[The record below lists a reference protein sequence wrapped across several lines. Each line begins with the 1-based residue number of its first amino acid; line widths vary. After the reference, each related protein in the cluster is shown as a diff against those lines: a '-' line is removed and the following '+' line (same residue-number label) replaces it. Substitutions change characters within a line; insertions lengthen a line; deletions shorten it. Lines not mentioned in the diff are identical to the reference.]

1 MLELF
6 GTIPIS
12 GEDAPAVVGSG
23 MNESIS
29 SPFIRYPIGTSL
41 LMAGILFVG
50 LVAYPLLPVAPL
62 PQVDFPTIQIS
73 ASLPGASPETM
84 ASSVAQPLERQLA
97 QIPGVAQMT
106 STSSLGSTA
115 VTMQF
120 ELNRSIDGAA
130 NDIQAAI
137 NAAGGQLP
145 KNLPSPPTYRKVNPA
160 DSPILILSA
169 TSDTLP
175 LTTVSDR
182 TDAQLAQQISQ
193 ISGVAQVFIGG
204 QQKPSIRIQIDPTK
218 LVAKGLSLEDVRAQ
232 IATTT
237 VDSPKGN
244 IDGEKRAYTIYA
256 NDQLTDSKDWND
268 VIIAYRNGGP
278 LRIRDI
284 GRAVAGPEDMKTAA
298 WADGKRGVFLVI
310 FKQPGANVIDTVER
324 IKAQLPRLIA
334 AIPPAIKIKMM
345 SDRTLTIRAAV
356 EDVQITLLITILLVV
371 MVIFIFLR
379 SIWATVIP
387 SVTVPLALLGACSL
401 MWAFGYTLDNL
412 SLMALTIAV
421 GFVVD
426 DAIVMLE
433 NISRYI
439 EQGERPLAAAFK
451 GASEIG
457 FTIVSI
463 SVSLVAVL
471 IPLLLMGGIIGR
483 LFREFAVTLSMAILV
498 SLVVSLTLTPMMA
511 SRFLRAHSEVKHGR
525 LYQWSE
531 RAFERLLHAYE
542 RGLDLA
548 LRHSLTTLCIFFATV
563 ALSVYLFVIIP
574 KGFFPQQDNGF
585 LTAVSETAQDISFAD
600 MKRHQEELSNIVQAD
615 PAVDSIAMFIGG
627 GGTPLNSGRMYI
639 TLKPRE
645 QRNANAQQIIAR
657 LRPKLEKVE
666 GARLYMQAS
675 QDVRLG
681 GRATRTQFEFTLQD
695 ANLAE
700 LNEWAP
706 KILAAMRKL
715 PQLRDVA
722 TDQQTE
728 GTTLDLSID
737 RDTASRYGIQP
748 QLIDDTLYDAFGQRQ
763 VTQYFTQVNSY
774 HVILEIVP
782 ELQGKLGTLEK
793 LYIKSP
799 TTGEQVPI
807 SVFCKW
813 TTVPVRPLSIAHQ
826 GQFPAITISF
836 NLAQDVALGQA
847 TAAVQKA
854 VLELRAPATLNS
866 SFQGTAQAFQH
877 SLGTVPLLILA
888 ALVVVYL
895 ILGVLYESYIHP
907 LTILST
913 LPSAGVGALAILM
926 AFGFDFSLI
935 ALIGI
940 ILLIGIVKKNG
951 IMMVDFAIAAER
963 DEHLSPE
970 QSIRKAA
977 LLRFRPIMMTTMAA
991 LLGGVP
997 LMLGTGTGSEIRQP
1011 LGYAMVGGLLV
1022 SQALTLFTTPVVY
1035 LYLDR
1040 LSNALSR
1047 WSSRKAG
1054 GSQESKP
1061 EALKDAAE

>member
-1 MLELF
+1 MSD
-6 GTIPIS
+6 GIS
-12 GEDAPAVVGSG
+12 A
-23 MNESIS
+23 
-29 SPFIRYPIGTSL
+29 PFIRYPIGTSL

-62 PQVDFPTIQIS
+62 PQVDFPTIQIT

-84 ASSVAQPLERQLA
+84 ATSVAQPLERQFA
-97 QIPGVAQMT
+97 QIPGIAQMT
-106 STSSLGSTA
+106 STSYLGTA
-115 VTMQF
+115 SVTIQF
-120 ELNRSIDGAA
+120 DLNRSIDGAA
-130 NDIQAAI
+130 NDVQGAI
-137 NAAGGQLP
+137 NAASGQLP
-145 KNLPSPPTYRKVNPA
+145 KTLPSPPTYRKVNPA
-160 DSPILILSA
+160 DAPIMLLSA

-175 LTTVSDR
+175 LTTVSDSV
-182 TDAQLAQQISQ
+182 DAQLAQQISQ
-193 ISGVAQVFIGG
+193 ISGVAQVIIGG
-204 QQKPSIRIQIDPTK
+204 QQKPSVRVQIDPAK
-218 LVAKGLSLEDVRAQ
+218 LVAKGLSLEDVRTA
-232 IATTT
+232 IASAT

-244 IDGEKRAYTIYA
+244 IDGVSRAYTIYA
-256 NDQLTDSKDWND
+256 NDQLLKADPWND

-284 GRAVAGPEDMKTAA
+284 GQAVDGPEDAKQAA
-298 WADGKRGVFLVI
+298 WANGKRGVFLVI
-310 FKQPGANVIDTVER
+310 FKQPGANVIDTVDK
-324 IKAQLPRLIA
+324 IKEALPRLVA
-334 AIPPAIKIKMM
+334 AIPPAIKIDVI
-345 SDRTLTIRAAV
+345 SDRTTTIRAAV
-356 EDVQITLLITILLVV
+356 EDVQFTLLLTIFLVV

-379 SIWATVIP
+379 SFWATVIP
-387 SVTVPLALLGACSL
+387 AVTVPLALLGACAL
-401 MWAFGYTLDNL
+401 MWIFGYTLDNL

-439 EQGERPLAAAFK
+439 EDGERPLAAAFK
-451 GASEIG
+451 GSSEIG

-483 LFREFAVTLSMAILV
+483 LFREFAVVLAMTIFVSMF
-498 SLVVSLTLTPMMA
+498 VSLTLTPMMA
-511 SRFLRAHSEVKHGR
+511 SRFLRAHSEERHGR
-525 LYQWSE
+525 FYQLSE
-531 RAFERLLHAYE
+531 RGFVAMLRGYE
-542 RGLDLA
+542 RGLNLA
-548 LRHSLTTLCIFFATV
+548 LRWKFTTLMVFFATL

-574 KGFFPQQDNGF
+574 KGFFPQQDVG
-585 LTAVSETAQDISFAD
+585 LITATSEANQDISFAD
-600 MKRHQEELSNIVQAD
+600 MKRKQEALGKIILED
-615 PAVDSIAMFIGG
+615 PAVASVAMAIGG
-627 GGTPLNSGRMYI
+627 SGRAGNNGNLFI
-639 TLKPRE
+639 TLKPLKDRD
-645 QRNANAQQIIAR
+645 ANAQQIIAR

-666 GARLYMQAS
+666 GARLFMQAA

-681 GRATRTQFEFTLQD
+681 GRPTRTQFEFTLQD

-706 KILAAMRKL
+706 KILTKMQTL
-715 PQLRDVA
+715 PELRDVA
-722 TDQQTE
+722 TDQQTK
-728 GTTLDLSID
+728 GTTVELQIN

-763 VTQYFTQVNSY
+763 VTQYFTQLNSY
-774 HVILEIVP
+774 HVILEVLP
-782 ELQGKLGTLEK
+782 ELQGAIDTLNK
-793 LYIKSP
+793 IYIKSP
-799 TTGEQVPI
+799 LTGDQVPL
-807 SVFCKW
+807 STFARW
-813 TTVPVRPLSIAHQ
+813 TSVPVRPLSISHQ

-836 NLAQDVALGQA
+836 NLAQGVALGQA
-847 TAAVQKA
+847 TEAVQRA
-854 VLELRAPATLNS
+854 MVELGAPPTLSS
-866 SFQGTAQAFQH
+866 SFQGTAQAFQQ
-877 SLGTVPLLILA
+877 SLSTVPLLILA

-895 ILGVLYESYIHP
+895 ILGILYESYIHP
-907 LTILST
+907 ITILST

-926 AFGFDFSLI
+926 AAGFDFSLI

-963 DEHLSPE
+963 DDHLEPE
-970 QSIRKAA
+970 AAIRQAA

-1011 LGYAMVGGLLV
+1011 LGYAMVGGLIV

-1040 LSNALSR
+1040 VSNAFANWGRSQR
-1047 WSSRKAG
+1047 PGDDADDRRD
-1054 GSQESKP
+1054 GSVKE
-1061 EALKDAAE
+1061 AAE

>member
-1 MLELF
+1 
-6 GTIPIS
+6 
-12 GEDAPAVVGSG
+12 

-41 LMAGILFVG
+41 LMAGVLFVG
-50 LVAYPLLPVAPL
+50 MVAYPLLPVAPL

-84 ASSVAQPLERQLA
+84 ASSVAQPLERQFA
-97 QIPGVAQMT
+97 QIPGIAQMT

-115 VTMQF
+115 VTIQF
-120 ELNRSIDGAA
+120 DLNRNIDGAA
-130 NDIQAAI
+130 NDVQAAI

-160 DSPILILSA
+160 DSPVLILSA

-175 LTTVSDR
+175 LINVSDAV
-182 TDAQLAQQISQ
+182 DAQLGQQISQ

-204 QQKPSIRIQIDPTK
+204 QQKPAIRVQVDPAK
-218 LVAKGLSLEDVRAQ
+218 LVAKGLSLEDIRGQ
-232 IATTT
+232 IAITTT
-237 VDSPKGN
+237 DSPKGN
-244 IDGEKRAYTIYA
+244 IDGASRAYTIYA
-256 NDQLTDSKDWND
+256 NDQLPDAKDWND
-268 VIIAYRNGGP
+268 VIVAYRNGGP

-284 GRAVAGPEDMKTAA
+284 GRAVAAPEDMKQAA
-298 WADGKRGVFLVI
+298 WADGQRGVFLVI
-310 FKQPGANVIDTVER
+310 FKQPGANVIGTVDK
-324 IKAQLPRLIA
+324 IKEQLPRLIA
-334 AIPPAIKIKMM
+334 AIPPAIKIKII

-356 EDVQITLLITILLVV
+356 EDVQITLLITIVLVV
-371 MVIFIFLR
+371 MVIFLFLR
-379 SIWATVIP
+379 SFWATVIP
-387 SVTVPLALLGACSL
+387 AVTVPLALLGACAL
-401 MWAFGYTLDNL
+401 MWVFGYTLDNL

-433 NISRYI
+433 NITRYV
-439 EQGERPLAAAFK
+439 EQGERPLAAALR
-451 GASEIG
+451 GAGEIG
-457 FTIVSI
+457 FTILSI
-463 SVSLVAVL
+463 SISLVAVL
-471 IPLLLMGGIIGR
+471 IPLLLMGGVIGR
-483 LFREFAVTLSMAILV
+483 LFREFAVTLAMAIFV
-498 SLVVSLTLTPMMA
+498 SLVVSLSLTPMMA
-511 SRFLRAHSEVKHGR
+511 SRFLRAHAETRHGR

-531 RAFERLLHAYE
+531 AAFDRMLHGYE

-548 LRHSLTTLCIFFATV
+548 LRWSRTTLCIFFATV

-585 LTAVSETAQDISFAD
+585 LIAVSQMAQDISFAD
-600 MKRHQEELSNIVQAD
+600 MKRHQEELSRIVRAD
-615 PAVDSIAMFIGG
+615 PAVDSMAEFIGG
-627 GGTPLNSGRMYI
+627 GGTALNSGRMYI

-645 QRNANAQQIIAR
+645 ERNASAEQIIAR
-657 LRPKLEKVE
+657 LRPKLEAVE

-681 GRATRTQFEFTLQD
+681 GRATRTQFEYTLQD

-706 KILAAMRKL
+706 KILARLKTL
-715 PQLRDVA
+715 PELRDVA

-728 GTTLDLSID
+728 GTTLTMTID
-737 RDTASRYGIQP
+737 RDTASRFGIQP

-763 VTQYFTQVNSY
+763 VTQYFTQLNSY
-774 HVILEIVP
+774 HVILEILP
-782 ELQGKLGTLEK
+782 ELQGKLDTLNK

-799 TTGEQVPI
+799 TTGDEVPL
-807 SVFCKW
+807 SVFAKW
-813 TTVPVRPLSIAHQ
+813 TTVPVRPLAIAHQ
-826 GQFPAITISF
+826 GQFPATTISF
-836 NLAQDVALGQA
+836 NLAQGMALGQA
-847 TAAVQKA
+847 TDAIQNAVA
-854 VLELRAPATLNS
+854 DLGAPGTLSS
-866 SFQGTAQAFQH
+866 SFQGTAQAFQQ
-877 SLGTVPLLILA
+877 SLSSVPLLILA

-895 ILGVLYESYIHP
+895 ILGMLYESYIHP

-963 DEHLSPE
+963 EEHLSPQE
-970 QSIRKAA
+970 SIRKAA

-1011 LGYAMVGGLLV
+1011 LGYAMVGGLIV

-1040 LSNALSR
+1040 LSNALS
-1047 WSSRKAG
+1047 SLTATKQDDDAEP
-1054 GSQESKP
+1054 QVKN
-1061 EALKDAAE
+1061 AAE

>member
-1 MLELF
+1 
-6 GTIPIS
+6 
-12 GEDAPAVVGSG
+12 

-62 PQVDFPTIQIS
+62 PQVDFPTIQVS
-73 ASLPGASPETM
+73 ASLPGGSPETM

-97 QIPGVAQMT
+97 QIPGIAQMT
-106 STSSLGSTA
+106 STSSLGSTS
-115 VTMQF
+115 VTIQF
-120 ELNRSIDGAA
+120 DLNRNIDGAA
-130 NDIQAAI
+130 NDVQGAI
-137 NAAGGQLP
+137 NAASGQLP

-160 DSPILILSA
+160 DSPILLLSA

-175 LTTVSDR
+175 LIKVSDAV
-182 TDAQLAQQISQ
+182 DAQLGQQISQ

-204 QQKPSIRIQIDPTK
+204 QQKPAIRVQVDPAK
-218 LVAKGLSLEDVRAQ
+218 LVAKGLSLEDIRSQ
-232 IATTT
+232 ITIAT

-256 NDQLTDSKDWND
+256 NDQLLEAKDWND

-284 GRAVAGPEDMKTAA
+284 GQAIAGPEDMKTAA

-310 FKQPGANVIDTVER
+310 FKQPGANVIETVDR

-334 AIPPAIKIKMM
+334 AIPPAIKIKII

-356 EDVQITLLITILLVV
+356 EDVQITLMITIVLVI
-371 MVIFIFLR
+371 MVIFLFLR
-379 SIWATVIP
+379 SFWATVIP
-387 SVTVPLALLGACSL
+387 AVTVPLALLGACAL
-401 MWAFGYTLDNL
+401 MWAFGYTIDNL

-433 NISRYI
+433 NITRYV
-439 EQGERPLAAAFK
+439 EHGDQPRAAAFK

-471 IPLLLMGGIIGR
+471 IPLLLMGGVIGR
-483 LFREFAVTLSMAILV
+483 LFREFAVTLAMAIFV
-498 SLVVSLTLTPMMA
+498 SMMVSLTLTPMMA
-511 SRFLRAHSEVKHGR
+511 SRFLRAHAETRHGR
-525 LYQWSE
+525 VYQWGE
-531 RAFERLLHAYE
+531 RAFDSMLRAYT
-542 RGLDLA
+542 RGLDGA
-548 LRHSLTTLCIFFATV
+548 MRWKRTTLTIFFATV
-563 ALSVYLFVIIP
+563 ALSVYLFMVIP

-585 LTAVSETAQDISFAD
+585 LTAVSEMPQDISFAE
-600 MKRHQEELSNIVQAD
+600 MKRRQEELSEIVQAD

-627 GGTPLNSGRMYI
+627 GGTALNSGRMYI

-645 QRNANAQQIIAR
+645 ERNVDAQQIIAR
-657 LRPKLEKVE
+657 LRPKLEGVE

-675 QDVRLG
+675 QDLRLG

-706 KILAAMRKL
+706 KILARMQTL
-715 PQLRDVA
+715 PELRDVA

-728 GTTLDLSID
+728 GTTLQLAID
-737 RDTASRYGIQP
+737 RDASSRYGIKP

-763 VTQYFTQVNSY
+763 VTQYFTQLNSY
-774 HVILEIVP
+774 HVILEILP
-782 ELQGKLGTLEK
+782 GLQGRLDTLDK
-793 LYIKSP
+793 LYIRSP
-799 TTGEQVPI
+799 ITGEQVPL

-813 TTVPVRPLSIAHQ
+813 TNVPVRPLAIAHQ
-826 GQFPAITISF
+826 GQFPAVTISF
-836 NLAQDVALGQA
+836 NLGEGVALGQA
-847 TAAVQKA
+847 TDAVQRA
-854 VLELRAPATLNS
+854 MATMGAPATLSS
-866 SFQGTAQAFQH
+866 SFQGTAQAFQQ

-895 ILGVLYESYIHP
+895 ILGILYESYIHP

-926 AFGFDFSLI
+926 VFGFDFSLI
-935 ALIGI
+935 ALVGV

-963 DEHLSPE
+963 DEQLSPE
-970 QSIRKAA
+970 QAIRKAA
-977 LLRFRPIMMTTMAA
+977 ILRFRPIMMTTMAA

-1011 LGYAMVGGLLV
+1011 LGYAMVGGLFV

-1035 LYLDR
+1035 LYLDY
-1040 LSNALSR
+1040 LSNAISR
-1047 WSSRKAG
+1047 WTRDRKPPHD
-1054 GSQESKP
+1054 ESLTDS
-1061 EALKDAAE
+1061 EDIRHAAE